1 MDIYINK
8 NVTIPME
15 KSKTITI
22 TDNDKSLIILEGE
35 AEFAKDNVALG
46 EIPLAGYRAGD
57 KVDVRF
63 KIDENNILTV
73 GYVIARKGK
82 SQQTTIMDK
91 QNLDEALVDSLS
103 QAAEHR
109 RAAAAAEQ

>member
-63 KIDENNILTV
+63 AIDANNILTV
-73 GYVIARKGK
+73 GYVISRKGK
-82 SQQTTIMDK
+82 SQ
-91 QNLDEALVDSLS
+91 
-103 QAAEHR
+103 
-109 RAAAAAEQ
+109 